1 MGEDF
6 EDQQDEAEERQR
18 AQIAQK
24 NDIKPEDQLFDY
36 QIGYRFCESLRE
48 LIITP

>member
-1 MGEDF
+1 MLQEGDKDVIVPEQQPDEVMGEDC

-24 NDIKPEDQLFDY
+24 NDMKPSDQ
-36 QIGYRFCESLRE
+36 
-48 LIITP
+48 